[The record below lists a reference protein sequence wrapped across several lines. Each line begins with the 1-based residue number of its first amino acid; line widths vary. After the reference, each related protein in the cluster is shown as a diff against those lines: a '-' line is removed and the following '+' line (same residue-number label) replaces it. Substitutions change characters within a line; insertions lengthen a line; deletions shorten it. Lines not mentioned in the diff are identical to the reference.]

1 MQRLNDRFLEFPFLG
16 AAHRLTIYFLQMI
29 MCYFAELILSNG
41 ARYKIFLAAMR
52 WLQGRKLLVTKPLCF
67 SAVTQKDVDRELTKN
82 AAGIQI
88 SNCNESYLGLPAL
101 IGRSRLSSF
110 NGIKGRVWSRLNGW
124 KEEFFSHA
132 GKEVLLKAVIKAI
145 PTYTMSVFWL
155 PKSLVHNINAL
166 MSSFWWGFK
175 ENTHKIGWM
184 NWKGLGIRRDNGG
197 LGF

>member
-29 MCYFAELILSNG
+29 MCYFAELILANG

-67 SAVTQKDVDRELTKN
+67 SAVTQKDVDRELT
-82 AAGIQI
+82 
-88 SNCNESYLGLPAL
+88 L